1 MSFGLV
7 FAKARTESTTEDG
20 VEELT
25 MSMMARVG
33 NEYSDLEDS
42 EDEPTPGPEPEPAQQ
57 YDRYGIGAKL
67 MMKMGYQQGEGLGAE
82 QKGIVNPIETKLR
95 PQGLGV
101 GGINE
106 KVKGNDHKAAREEKP
121 KEKEITYD
129 LFSIIEELELR
140 GCEVPLRYKELS
152 DSGGDKDAIKEAFEK
167 LKLVNDE
174 WDIVTKQEKYLQFS
188 RQSIEE
194 TLKKQRKEIQDAETI
209 LSVLLTYHRVNNF
222 ESEDFLMLM
231 VKELKSVGASKLL
244 SEATATLF
252 SAPVAEV
259 VASLSNSKALGS
271 SLGLTGQLI
280 DYQNMWEDLNVP
292 SDIWDSLLSQNL
304 GQLFDSLTDNNAF
317 YTEELHE
324 RVMDFFLLWYDSE
337 SMINKDAFW
346 KSFSRTKILPFLE
359 KMVNAWDLT
368 SNESLSPTNYFN
380 EYISQLGWSADDS
393 MLQPYLQKVYAKY
406 SDYVN
411 IESSNSLWIQSS
423 VSSIVLNIKDFY
435 RICKPLFSLLLHS
448 FRPEDIED
456 VLLQSLLTFSLQLKF
471 TPKDVERLELIITLI
486 PLLKLNSEQELI
498 IFQFA
503 ICNPWIKSMKGQ
515 ENPPEW
521 LDFWLKWVVQLKPP
535 LLDVFEWYFDVA
547 TASPTNPILPT
558 IKENPFPSSSQIF
571 ELIHDYN
578 DPNTSTKPSKF
589 NVEGIPSYQLM
600 TKFKDVIQD
609 YCMDLDITFTS
620 IPKYHPE
627 NGLPLYE
634 LRLNSGT
641 KWQAFIQDDV
651 LWVSSS
657 GSFEPMSLNEL
668 KNYL

>member
-20 VEELT
+20 AKELT

-42 EDEPTPGPEPEPAQQ
+42 EDEPTRGLEPAEQ

-67 MMKMGYQQGEGLGAE
+67 MMKMGYQQGKGLGAE

-106 KVKGNDHKAAREEKP
+106 KVKGNDHEAAREEKP
-121 KEKEITYD
+121 KVKEVTYD

-152 DSGGDKDAIKEAFEK
+152 DSGDDKDAIKEAFEN

-194 TLKKQRKEIQDAETI
+194 TLKKQRKEIQDAKTI

-222 ESEDFLMLM
+222 DAEDFLMLA
-231 VKELKSVGASKLL
+231 VKGLKSVGASKLL
-244 SEATATLF
+244 SEATASLF

-259 VASLSNSKALGS
+259 VASLSNSKALDS

-280 DYQNMWEDLNVP
+280 DYRNMWEDLNVP

-304 GQLFDSLTDNNAF
+304 GQLFDSLTGNNAF

-324 RVMDFFLLWYDSE
+324 RVMDFLLLWYDSE
-337 SMINKDAFW
+337 TMINKDAFW
-346 KSFSRTKILPFLE
+346 KSFSRTKILPFLD
-359 KMVNAWDLT
+359 KMVNAWNLT
-368 SNESLSPTNYFN
+368 SDEGLSPTNYFN

-393 MLQPYLQKVYAKY
+393 MLQSYLQKVYAKY

-423 VSSIVLNIKDFY
+423 VTSIVLNIKDFY

-486 PLLKLNSEQELI
+486 PLLNLNSEQELI

-515 ENPPEW
+515 ENPQEW

-578 DPNTSTKPSKF
+578 DPNTSTKSSKV
-589 NVEGIPSYQLM
+589 NVEGLPSYQLM
-600 TKFKDVIQD
+600 TKFKDVVQD

-634 LRLNSGT
+634 IRLNSGT